1 LFEKVEQGNMAWKNP
16 SLSFCHR
23 LPPARPSPEEF
34 LYDSMAATDEM
45 SNLGLHNSDL
55 FVEQDRR
62 GFNLRMESANCS
74 KTLILRVSYANLML

>member
-1 LFEKVEQGNMAWKNP
+1 LFEKVEQGNMAWRNP

-34 LYDSMAATDEM
+34 LYDSLAAATEM
-45 SNLGLHNSDL
+45 SNLPLHNSDL

-62 GFNLRMESANCS
+62 NLICGWNWPTAARPLSGVYH
-74 KTLILRVSYANLML
+74 TQI